1 MFLHSICWWLLEPFD
16 INDKFSVQI
25 LIKPFHLLA
34 LKKFCWD
41 YLITNIGRKSLTST
55 TTNLHNKHFS
65 GLNVLLLLKNIYFSM
80 MMLIHPLLRSK
91 LQKLSLASLSLEV
104 HLPLNTLAFIWPT
117 LAFILILF
125 QKVWSKNKK
134 ILQRCKHIF
143 ITHDSIINKQWLR

>member
-55 TTNLHNKHFS
+55 TTNLQNKHFLRFKCS
-65 GLNVLLLLKNIYFSM
+65 SSFEKHLFFNDDAHSPPAEEQIAKAIIGIIVIGGAFTSQHLGLHLANTCIYFDFVSKS
-80 MMLIHPLLRSK
+80 LIK
-91 LQKLSLASLSLEV
+91 E
-104 HLPLNTLAFIWPT
+104 
-117 LAFILILF
+117 
-125 QKVWSKNKK
+125 
-134 ILQRCKHIF
+134 
-143 ITHDSIINKQWLR
+143 